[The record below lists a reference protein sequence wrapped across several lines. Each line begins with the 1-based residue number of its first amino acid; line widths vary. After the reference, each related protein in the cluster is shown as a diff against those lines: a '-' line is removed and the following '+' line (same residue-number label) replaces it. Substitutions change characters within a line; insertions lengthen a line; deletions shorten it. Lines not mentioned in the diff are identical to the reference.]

1 MKIPKFKIKEI
12 KQFLKKLPRTLGER
26 SFLTF
31 LGLLLIAIIF
41 SGFIF
46 YKYSP
51 PTKIGGGLE
60 ALEKP
65 LKFNER
71 VYQEVLKIWQEKEKK
86 FEETN
91 FKKYPDPFQPTLA
104 EKRLSE
110 ERTQELLAI
119 SFIQE
124 LLNTANLYEF
134 YTAKGE
140 ELLLIEERAQIWE
153 ELGLGKA
160 KEYQGTYSQNIRLL
174 EELKKELTP

>member
-1 MKIPKFKIKEI
+1 MKIPRLKIKEI

-31 LGLLLIAIIF
+31 LGLLLIALIF

-46 YKYSP
+46 YKHSP
-51 PTKIGGGLE
+51 TTKIGGGLE

-65 LKFNER
+65 LKFNEK

-91 FKKYPDPFQPTLA
+91 FKKYPDPFQPILE
-104 EKRLSE
+104 EKKLSK
-110 ERTQELLAI
+110 ERTEELL
-119 SFIQE
+119 SLPLIQE
-124 LLNTANLYEF
+124 LLKTSNLYQF
-134 YTAKGE
+134 YATKGE
-140 ELLLIEERAQIWE
+140 KLFTVGERSQIWQ
-153 ELGLGKA
+153 ELGLGQSE
-160 KEYQGTYSQNIRLL
+160 EYQGTYSQNIKLL